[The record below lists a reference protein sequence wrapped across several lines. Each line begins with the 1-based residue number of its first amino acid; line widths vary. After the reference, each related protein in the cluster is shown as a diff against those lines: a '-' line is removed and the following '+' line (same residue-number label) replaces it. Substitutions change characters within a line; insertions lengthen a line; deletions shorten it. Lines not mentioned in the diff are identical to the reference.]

1 MFSNDDASVST
12 RRTFINTVAAAGGAA
27 LFGRL
32 GISPALAV
40 EATGRAERPLKA
52 AFSKAGLQATWCAQ
66 GKRAAEHWGKL
77 FNVDITWFDGEL
89 SPTKQRK
96 AVDNIATQKWDFVA
110 VQALTEGTLTDP
122 AKQAQ

>member
-40 EATGRAERPLKA
+40 EATERAERPLKA
-52 AFSKAGLQATWCAQ
+52 AFSNAGL
-66 GKRAAEHWGKL
+66 
-77 FNVDITWFDGEL
+77 
-89 SPTKQRK
+89 
-96 AVDNIATQKWDFVA
+96 
-110 VQALTEGTLTDP
+110 
-122 AKQAQ
+122 